1 MQIYRISI
9 QNNENT
15 FMSPS
20 KHPEFIRGLPRGL
33 KILQSCNGLLLCC
46 TSHEITNT
54 RSTPTYYVLN
64 PTTNHFVALANSPY
78 ATNSTSLLG
87 VALAFDPSKS
97 IHYKVI
103 CVQCIAGS
111 VVSFQVEIYSS
122 ETRNWTLRKST
133 FDRPFHIDFS
143 HGVYFN
149 GAINWISRTSRLLH
163 YHLDHEEGHGLVS
176 RPPDYNVFRKR
187 EYVYFGESRGH
198 LHLIEIYRPCF
209 TQFDVMEMGR
219 DYSGWFV
226 KYHVDLDTITAKF
239 PKMVPQHNIDDP
251 SEENWYYEFV
261 VLFLVREENE
271 EETAMFLYIPCK
283 VISYNLL
290 DRTCKTA
297 LKMIG
302 ISNATDDKESSE
314 DLEAIESINLSADSK
329 LGSRM
334 RPQASLGKVRS
345 KRIMIHDQVT
355 RVTTRCN
362 DCRDGELPSACGE
375 SNAGLVIPSDNGVF
389 CLTFISSFALALNSD
404 VELGMMLGFSFY
416 LFSMVDSG
424 ILHSTSEFPWRRFR
438 GLLSYGHS
446 KENTSFF
453 EAVWLNSMI
462 VSYGFFD
469 AAVDLSSVVDAVKGK
484 VAETLDKN
492 HMIVHVHLTCVV
504 ELSYCEFFLMLEVP
518 FAELACQLFPGF
530 PGFPSAAFYV
540 KIHSVEK
547 QPRLPLKSCLM
558 VAFLLDIGAIE
569 SRCNLVPSEVA
580 LCRGLLG

>member
-1 MQIYRISI
+1 MQGRCPNLPIISSPAEILANNENLLTPILLCIPTRALLRLKCVCKRWLSLISDPKFCDNHTFKNPYPNFSAFFNTTMQQFYRISI

-15 FMSPS
+15 FKSPS
-20 KHPEFIRGLPRGL
+20 KHPEFIRGLPRSL

-46 TSHEITNT
+46 TSHEITNL

-111 VVSFQVEIYSS
+111 VVSFQIEIYSS

-187 EYVYFGESRGH
+187 EYIYFGESRGH

-239 PKMVPQHNIDDP
+239 PEMVPQHNLDDP

-297 LKMIG
+297 
-302 ISNATDDKESSE
+302 
-314 DLEAIESINLSADSK
+314 
-329 LGSRM
+329 
-334 RPQASLGKVRS
+334 
-345 KRIMIHDQVT
+345 
-355 RVTTRCN
+355 C
-362 DCRDGELPSACGE
+362 ELT
-375 SNAGLVIPSDNGVF
+375 L
-389 CLTFISSFALALNSD
+389 
-404 VELGMMLGFSFY
+404 
-416 LFSMVDSG
+416 
-424 ILHSTSEFPWRRFR
+424 
-438 GLLSYGHS
+438 
-446 KENTSFF
+446 
-453 EAVWLNSMI
+453 
-462 VSYGFFD
+462 
-469 AAVDLSSVVDAVKGK
+469 KGK
-484 VAETLDKN
+484 RSLQIGWRDTYHCMETLA
-492 HMIVHVHLTCVV
+492 CV
-504 ELSYCEFFLMLEVP
+504 
-518 FAELACQLFPGF
+518 
-530 PGFPSAAFYV
+530 
-540 KIHSVEK
+540 
-547 QPRLPLKSCLM
+547 
-558 VAFLLDIGAIE
+558 
-569 SRCNLVPSEVA
+569 
-580 LCRGLLG
+580 